1 MTVVKILNA
10 LSNNNFYKNWAER
23 IMTNRSTTDQ
33 QSFFT
38 RKSVSLGMGKN
49 KAKFIKVMRKT
60 FLKISFVKNK

>member
-1 MTVVKILNA
+1 
-10 LSNNNFYKNWAER
+10 
-23 IMTNRSTTDQ
+23 MTNRSTTDQ

-60 FLKISFVKNK
+60 FLKISFFKNK